1 MAAQPPS
8 PAGSPQAGPAP
19 RPGPNP
25 PTSAERTELYRTL
38 TNPVRRRVLDYLGR
52 CQEANSTSV
61 ARALGESTG
70 TTSYHLRKLAEQE
83 LIAEIPERSGGRER
97 WWRLLPLDHRPAAP
111 GDRSPEEQAALR
123 QFRAQQLSA
132 DIELALRAEEEFAG
146 PDGWVQGSRAGCYM
160 SRPELL
166 QFHDEYLA
174 LLRKYGHARADA
186 PDGARLIALRFFA
199 LPATPV
205 EVSPDRAS

>member
-1 MAAQPPS
+1 MAAHPPS

-52 CQEANSTSV
+52 CEEANSTSV

-70 TTSYHLRKLAEQE
+70 TTSYHLRKLAEQH
-83 LIAEIPERSGGRER
+83 LIEEIAERSGGRER
-97 WWRLLPLDHRPAAP
+97 WWRLLPMDHRPAAP
-111 GDRSPEEQAALR
+111 GDRTPEERDTLR
-123 QFRAQQLSA
+123 QFRAQQLST

-146 PDGWVQGSRAGCYM
+146 PDGWVQGSRAGGYM
-160 SRPELL
+160 TRQELL
-166 QFHDEYLA
+166 AFFDEYLG
-174 LLRKYGHARADA
+174 LLQKYGHAKADA

-199 LPATPV
+199 LPD
-205 EVSPDRAS
+205 SR